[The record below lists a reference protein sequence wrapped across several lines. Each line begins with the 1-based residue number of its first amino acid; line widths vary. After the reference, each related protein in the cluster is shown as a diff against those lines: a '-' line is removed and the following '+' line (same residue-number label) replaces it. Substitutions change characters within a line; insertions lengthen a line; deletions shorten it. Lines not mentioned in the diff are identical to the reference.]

1 MKKNVL
7 DFEPELA
14 LFVDNQNPLKHYHS
28 IINFS
33 INNQKDHGKIFFEI
47 NEYLFDKIK
56 LLLKK
61 YDVKFCNFIKDIDDK
76 NRFIILSI

>member
-1 MKKNVL
+1 
-7 DFEPELA
+7 
-14 LFVDNQNPLKHYHS
+14 
-28 IINFS
+28 
-33 INNQKDHGKIFFEI
+33 KIFFEI